1 MKSPEKIT
9 VDFDPETLD
18 MMFKRL
24 KETKWPD
31 IIGEDSWVY
40 GVPRS
45 WLQEMVDF
53 WISEW
58 NWETISDQINQWD
71 NYIVDIEGIPIH
83 YLHAPGR
90 GPNPKPI
97 VLTHGWPWTFWDFK
111 DVIGPLS
118 DPEKYGGNPEDSFD
132 VYVPSLPGFAFSTPL
147 AHSDVDVR
155 RVAELWNTLM
165 TGVLGHDRFCAHGG
179 DWGALV
185 TAHLSHEYSNSLI
198 GAHLS
203 LSLIPGVDRRAL
215 PKDVWEEDE
224 DWKLARSAE
233 TENTIRSHITAHL
246 LDPQTLAYGLTDSP
260 VATAAWIWERRR
272 NWSDNSGDVEESF
285 TREHLC
291 TTAALYWCTGSIGSS
306 LRIYHEHFKKPWP
319 LAHDRMPRLE
329 APTAFAI
336 FPKDV
341 VHLPRKILEEYCDLQ
356 RYTVM
361 PRGGH
366 FAAAEEPGLVIEDLQ
381 EFFRDLN

>member
-1 MKSPEKIT
+1 MILPRKISI
-9 VDFDPETLD
+9 DFDPQNLD
-18 MMFKRL
+18 LMYRRL
-24 KETKWPD
+24 QEVKWPD
-31 IIGEDSWVY
+31 VIGEDSWDY

-45 WLQEMVDF
+45 WLQEMVQY
-53 WISEW
+53 WVSEW
-58 NWETISDQINQWD
+58 DWAKVQGEMNQWD
-71 NYIVDIEGIPIH
+71 HYIVDIEGIPIH
-83 YLHAPGR
+83 YLYASGK
-90 GPNPKPI
+90 GPAPKPLI
-97 VLTHGWPWTFWDFK
+97 LTHGWPWTFWDFK

-132 VYVPSLPGFAFSTPL
+132 VYVPSLPGFSFSLPL
-147 AHSDVDVR
+147 LQSGVDVS
-155 RVAELWNTLM
+155 RVASIWNTLM
-165 TGVLGHDRFCAHGG
+165 TEVLGYEKFCAHGG

-185 TAHLSHEYSNSLI
+185 TAHLSHEYSDSLI

-203 LSLIPGVDRRAL
+203 LSLIPGVNRRTL
-215 PKDVWEEDE
+215 PDDSWGPDE
-224 DWKLARSAE
+224 SWKIERSAE
-233 TENTIRSHITAHL
+233 AENTIRSHVTTHL

-319 LAHDRMPRLE
+319 LAHERIPRLE

-341 VHLPRKILEEYCDLQ
+341 VHLPKAVLEKYCNLH

-361 PRGGH
+361 PQGGH
-366 FAAAEEPGLVIEDLQ
+366 FAAAEEPELVVSDLQ
-381 EFFRDLN
+381 EFFRGLD